1 MAATEAYAFRC
12 VRETSGDHSPEPT
25 DEIPHAFKIG
35 AVLFFVLLIVIAVL
49 LTPGV
54 PIPD

>member
-25 DEIPHAFKIG
+25 DEIPPAFKIG
-35 AVLFFVLLIVIAVL
+35 AVLLFVLLIVIAVL